1 MFLENYKNSCNLYDV
16 RYYVWCTYTRY
27 NVWMLNRIIPKI
39 KTSVTLP
46 IILFFYYFLFSDN
59 IKSIR
64 SIEIS
69 SAFTQL
75 SQKTGLSE
83 KSFIIIIIADQN
95 SRTALVEIHHPPP
108 PPPVSTPDQITL
120 EQSGARGSPQHNI
133 LYFSVLCISI

>member
-1 MFLENYKNSCNLYDV
+1 
-16 RYYVWCTYTRY
+16 
-27 NVWMLNRIIPKI
+27 MLNRIIPKI
-39 KTSVTLP
+39 KISVTLP
-46 IILFFYYFLFSDN
+46 LILYFYYFLFSDN

-95 SRTALVEIHHPPP
+95 SRTALVEIQHPPP
-108 PPPVSTPDQITL
+108 PPPVCTLNQITQQ
-120 EQSGARGSPQHNI
+120 QSGARGSRQHNI